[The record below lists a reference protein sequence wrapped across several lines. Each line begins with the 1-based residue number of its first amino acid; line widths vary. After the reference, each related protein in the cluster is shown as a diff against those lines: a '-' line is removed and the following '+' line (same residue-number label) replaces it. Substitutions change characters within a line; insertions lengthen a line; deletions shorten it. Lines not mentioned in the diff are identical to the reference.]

1 MDSVDEPPPNQH
13 VVAAGLLRRRGRAL
27 MVHRS
32 PQRRWYPDTWDLPG
46 GHVLDGESPRDALAR
61 ELDEE
66 LGITAEVAGEHFAR
80 VQGVDFRMDIW
91 LVDRW
96 AGDPSNRAPLEHDA
110 LAWMTEDEL
119 SGLRLAD
126 PRLPQLLRAALNDQ
140 GRVIIEND
148 GESLADVSDRNV
160 R

>member
-1 MDSVDEPPPNQH
+1 M
-13 VVAAGLLRRRGRAL
+13 
-27 MVHRS
+27 
-32 PQRRWYPDTWDLPG
+32 
-46 GHVLDGESPRDALAR
+46 LDGESPRDALAR

-66 LGITAEVAGEHFAR
+66 LGIIARVAGERFAR

-91 LVDRW
+91 LVDQW
-96 AGDPSNRAPLEHDA
+96 AGDPSNQAPLEHDA

-140 GRVIIEND
+140 GTVMIDSD
-148 GESLADVSDRNV
+148 GESVPDASDRDA